1 MQPKNI
7 RRKTLQDETE
17 LLKRNQ
23 NQKTKEDKKYS
34 SNTDTPQIEYPS
46 KLIDKDYLKMI
57 RNKKEDYEE
66 FEPDPHVE
74 IGNSKIF
81 VVVRK
86 RPLSKK
92 EQLNGE
98 IDNIS
103 VINPKVIVH
112 ECKIKVDG
120 ITKYLEDHQFYF
132 DNTFAENETTQE
144 IYDNTVGPMI
154 EMVLN
159 KGIVTCF
166 AYGQTGSGKTYT
178 MKGIQN
184 LAIDHIFDEC
194 KNTYGEDNN
203 LSFYISFFEIYGG
216 RLYDLLNNKNKL
228 QVLDDQN
235 GKTQIYGLQ
244 EIIAETPD
252 EMRMII
258 DKGNSVRTTHNT
270 VTNATSSRS
279 HAICNIIIK
288 EKSKKKN
295 NYNFFGKLSLV
306 DLAGSERAQETQSNN
321 RLRRAE
327 GAEINKS
334 LLALKECIRALQAR
348 KSSGNNEIHVPFR
361 ASKLTHVLRDSFV
374 SKNDKSKIIMI
385 SCINPSYISSNH
397 TINTLR
403 YSDRLKEQT
412 AYMQK
417 QIAKNK
423 NINNNVNN
431 NNHHQVNYN
440 QNNNKKEYTNAQ
452 KVKRDREKELEE
464 INLNVFNSKDDILND
479 INFDDKINL
488 AEDILGFHNDLKL
501 NIDMNNLADELIDDN
516 FINNKKNKNNNNVN
530 NNKKNKKGNNN
541 NINVNDKKVNNQ
553 KNENSSNSN
562 NNEDDEILDLSKK
575 DEENEKAK
583 NNNNQNSEDENINE
597 KENSE
602 LEMEVKDPDE
612 KEKIINEELEDLI
625 YLKKKVSKD
634 GKFISD
640 DFIKYHKLTDQI
652 IEDEDDIVATHM
664 DVIKQDAKMLTEEG
678 ELITKIK
685 GIEDSEENFSMEEY
699 LKRLEKIIDKKID
712 IYSGLQNKIDVYKQ
726 HIKDEEKMR
735 KEHPQFFVDPADY

>member
-1 MQPKNI
+1 MQPKNF
-7 RRKTLQDETE
+7 RRKTLQDESE
-17 LLKRNQ
+17 LLKLNQ
-23 NQKTKEDKKYS
+23 EKKFA
-34 SNTDTPQIEYPS
+34 SNTVTPQVDAPS
-46 KLIDKDYLKMI
+46 KLIDKDYQKMI
-57 RNKKEDYEE
+57 RNKKADLEDY
-66 FEPDPHVE
+66 EPDPHVE
-74 IGNSKIF
+74 MGNSKIF

-86 RPLSKK
+86 RPISKK

-98 IDNIS
+98 IDNITCL
-103 VINPKVIVH
+103 NPKITVH
-112 ECKIKVDG
+112 ECKIKIDG
-120 ITKYLEDHQFYF
+120 ITKYIEDHHFYF
-132 DNTFAENETTQE
+132 DNTFSENESTQE
-144 IYDNTVGPMI
+144 IYDYTVGPMI

-178 MKGIQN
+178 MKGIEN
-184 LAIDHIFDEC
+184 LAINHLFEEC
-194 KNTYGEDNN
+194 QNIYGEEHN

-244 EIIAETPD
+244 EIYAGSPD

-258 DKGNSVRTTHNT
+258 DKGNSIRTTHNT

-288 EKSKKKN
+288 EKNKKN
-295 NYNFFGKLSLV
+295 KYNFFGKLSLV

-321 RLRRAE
+321 RVRRAE

-348 KSSGNNEIHVPFR
+348 KNSGNSEIHVPFR

-423 NINNNVNN
+423 NMSNVNN
-431 NNHHQVNYN
+431 TNHHQQHNN
-440 QNNNKKEYTNAQ
+440 QNNNKKEYNLAQ
-452 KVKRDREKELEE
+452 KIKRDREKELEE

-488 AEDILGFHNDLKL
+488 AEDILGFHNDLNL
-501 NIDMNNLADELIDDN
+501 NIDMNDLADELINDN
-516 FINNKKNKNNNNVN
+516 FFN
-530 NNKKNKKGNNN
+530 NNKKSNNVSNKKEY
-541 NINVNDKKVNNQ
+541 KKNRNQ
-553 KNENSSNSN
+553 KIEDEKNNMN
-562 NNEDDEILDLSKK
+562 NNEDDEIWDISKK
-575 DEENEKAK
+575 EEESNEKNK
-583 NNNNQNSEDENINE
+583 KSSEDEDVNDNIISDLE
-597 KENSE
+597 EEIKESDG
-602 LEMEVKDPDE
+602 KD
-612 KEKIINEELEDLI
+612 KEINEELEDLI

-685 GIEDSEENFSMEEY
+685 GIEDSEENFTMEEY
-699 LKRLEKIIDKKID
+699 LKRLENIIDKKID
-712 IYSGLQNKIDVYKQ
+712 IYSGLNNKIDVYKQ

-735 KEHPQFFVDPADY
+735 KEHPQFFVDPADI

>member
-1 MQPKNI
+1 MQPKNF
-7 RRKTLQDETE
+7 RRKTLQDESE
-17 LLKRNQ
+17 LLKLNQ
-23 NQKTKEDKKYS
+23 EKKFA
-34 SNTDTPQIEYPS
+34 SNTVTPQVDAPT
-46 KLIDKDYLKMI
+46 KLIDKDYQKMI
-57 RNKKEDYEE
+57 KNKKADLEDY
-66 FEPDPHVE
+66 EPDPHVE
-74 IGNSKIF
+74 VGNSKIF

-86 RPLSKK
+86 RPISKK

-98 IDNIS
+98 IDNITCL
-103 VINPKVIVH
+103 NPKITVH
-112 ECKIKVDG
+112 ECKIKIDG
-120 ITKYLEDHQFYF
+120 ITKYLEDHHFYF
-132 DNTFAENETTQE
+132 DNTFSENESTQE
-144 IYDNTVGPMI
+144 IYDYTVGPMI

-178 MKGIQN
+178 MKGIEN
-184 LAIDHIFDEC
+184 LAINHLFEEC
-194 KNTYGEDNN
+194 QNIYGEEHN

-244 EIIAETPD
+244 EIYAGSPD

-258 DKGNSVRTTHNT
+258 DKGNSIRTTHNT

-288 EKSKKKN
+288 EKNKKN
-295 NYNFFGKLSLV
+295 KYNFFGKLSLV

-321 RLRRAE
+321 RVRRAE

-348 KSSGNNEIHVPFR
+348 KNSGNSEIHVPFR

-423 NINNNVNN
+423 NMSNVNN
-431 NNHHQVNYN
+431 TNHHQQHNN
-440 QNNNKKEYTNAQ
+440 QNNNKKEYNLAQ
-452 KVKRDREKELEE
+452 KIKRDREKELEE

-488 AEDILGFHNDLKL
+488 AEDILGFHNDLNL
-501 NIDMNNLADELIDDN
+501 NIDMNDLADELINDN
-516 FINNKKNKNNNNVN
+516 FFNN
-530 NNKKNKKGNNN
+530 NNKKSNNVSNKKEY
-541 NINVNDKKVNNQ
+541 KKNRNQ
-553 KNENSSNSN
+553 KIENEKNNMN
-562 NNEDDEILDLSKK
+562 NNEDDEIWDISKK
-575 DEENEKAK
+575 EEESNEKNK
-583 NNNNQNSEDENINE
+583 KSSEDEDVNDN
-597 KENSE
+597 ENSD
-602 LEMEVKDPDE
+602 LEEEIKESDG
-612 KEKIINEELEDLI
+612 KEKGINEELEDLI

-685 GIEDSEENFSMEEY
+685 GIEDSEENFTMEEY
-699 LKRLEKIIDKKID
+699 LKRLENIIDKKID
-712 IYSGLQNKIDVYKQ
+712 IYSGLNNKIDVYKQ
-726 HIKDEEKMR
+726 HLKDEEKMR
-735 KEHPQFFVDPADY
+735 KEHPQFFVDPADI

>member
-7 RRKTLQDETE
+7 RRKTIQEDSD

-23 NQKTKEDKKYS
+23 MQKTKEDKKFS
-34 SNTDTPQIEYPS
+34 SNTDTPQVEYPLNPT
-46 KLIDKDYLKMI
+46 KIIDKDYLRMI
-57 RNKKEDYEE
+57 RNKKEDFDQY
-66 FEPDPHVE
+66 EPDSHAE

-92 EQLNGE
+92 EQMNGE

-103 VINPKVIVH
+103 VINPRVTVH

-132 DNTFAENETTQE
+132 DNTFGENETTQE
-144 IYDNTVGPMI
+144 IYDYTVGPMI

-184 LAIDHIFDEC
+184 LAIDNIFEEC
-194 KNTYGEDNN
+194 KNIYGQDNN

-244 EIIAETPD
+244 EMLAETPD

-288 EKSKKKN
+288 EKNKKKN

-348 KSSGNNEIHVPFR
+348 KSSGNSEIHVPFR

-417 QIAKNK
+417 LIAKNK
-423 NINNNVNN
+423 NINNN
-431 NNHHQVNYN
+431 NHHQVSNN
-440 QNNNKKEYTNAQ
+440 QNNNKKDYNNAQ
-452 KVKRDREKELEE
+452 KAKRDREKELEE

-488 AEDILGFHNDLKL
+488 AEDILGFHNDIKL

-516 FINNKKNKNNNNVN
+516 FISNKKNNNS
-530 NNKKNKKGNNN
+530 KNKKTKKDNKSNNNN
-541 NINVNDKKVNNQ
+541 NISGNDKKNQ
-553 KNENSSNSN
+553 KNENSGDSN
-562 NNEDDEILDLSKK
+562 NKEDDEILDLSKK
-575 DEENEKAK
+575 DEENEKNK
-583 NNNNQNSEDENINE
+583 NNKNSEEENV

-602 LEMEVKDPDE
+602 LELDVKDGDE

-685 GIEDSEENFSMEEY
+685 GIEYSEENFSMEEY

-735 KEHPQFFVDPADY
+735 KEHPQLFVDPADY

>member
-1 MQPKNI
+1 M
-7 RRKTLQDETE
+7 RKRLQEE
-17 LLKRNQ
+17 Q
-23 NQKTKEDKKYS
+23 S
-34 SNTDTPQIEYPS
+34 SSTDIPMVEPAI
-46 KLIDKDYLKMI
+46 KLDKDYLKMI
-57 RNKKEDYEE
+57 RNKKADLEDY
-66 FEPDPHVE
+66 EPDPHVE
-74 IGNSKIF
+74 VGNSKIF

-92 EQLNGE
+92 EQANGE
-98 IDNIS
+98 IDNITCL
-103 VINPKVIVH
+103 NPKITVH

-120 ITKYLEDHQFYF
+120 ITKYLEDHHFYF
-132 DNTFAENETTQE
+132 DNTFAENESTQE
-144 IYDNTVGPMI
+144 IYDYTVGPMI

-178 MKGIQN
+178 MKGIEN
-184 LAIDHIFDEC
+184 LAINHLFDEC
-194 KNTYGEDNN
+194 QNMYGENNN

-244 EIIAETPD
+244 EIYAGTPD

-258 DKGNSVRTTHNT
+258 DKGNSIRTTHNT

-279 HAICNIIIK
+279 HAICNIVIK
-288 EKSKKKN
+288 EKNKKN
-295 NYNFFGKLSLV
+295 KYNFFGKLSLV

-321 RLRRAE
+321 RVRRAE

-348 KSSGNNEIHVPFR
+348 KNSGNSEIHVPFR

-417 QIAKNK
+417 QNVKNK
-423 NINNNVNN
+423 NVNTNVNKV
-431 NNHHQVNYN
+431 NNHHQSYN
-440 QNNNKKEYTNAQ
+440 TQNDKKDVNNNKNI
-452 KVKRDREKELEE
+452 KRDREKELEE

-488 AEDILGFHNDLKL
+488 TEDILGFNNDLKL
-501 NIDMNNLADELIDDN
+501 NIDMNNLADELINDN
-516 FINNKKNKNNNNVN
+516 FINKKSNINNKKNNKDNNQEPNDEKDMNNNDGDEGLDMPKKRGEENAKKN
-530 NNKKNKKGNNN
+530 SEEEETNEKDNIDIDIDIKDDGGNNK
-541 NINVNDKKVNNQ
+541 
-553 KNENSSNSN
+553 E
-562 NNEDDEILDLSKK
+562 
-575 DEENEKAK
+575 
-583 NNNNQNSEDENINE
+583 
-597 KENSE
+597 
-602 LEMEVKDPDE
+602 
-612 KEKIINEELEDLI
+612 INEELDDLI

-664 DVIKQDAKMLTEEG
+664 DVIKLDAKMLTEEG
-678 ELITKIK
+678 ELITRIK
-685 GIEDSEENFSMEEY
+685 GIENTEENFSMDEY
-699 LKRLEKIIDKKID
+699 LKKLENIIDKKID

-726 HIKDEEKMR
+726 HLKDEEKMR
-735 KEHPQFFVDPADY
+735 KEHPQFFVDPADI

>member
-1 MQPKNI
+1 MQPKNF
-7 RRKTLQDETE
+7 RRKTLQDESE
-17 LLKRNQ
+17 LLKLNQ
-23 NQKTKEDKKYS
+23 EKKFA
-34 SNTDTPQIEYPS
+34 SNTVTPQVDAPS
-46 KLIDKDYLKMI
+46 KLIDKDYQKMI
-57 RNKKEDYEE
+57 RNKKADLEDY
-66 FEPDPHVE
+66 EPDPHVE
-74 IGNSKIF
+74 VGNSKIF

-86 RPLSKK
+86 RPISKK

-98 IDNIS
+98 IDNITCL
-103 VINPKVIVH
+103 NPKITVH
-112 ECKIKVDG
+112 ECKIKIDG
-120 ITKYLEDHQFYF
+120 ITKYLEDHHFYF
-132 DNTFAENETTQE
+132 DNTFSENESTQE
-144 IYDNTVGPMI
+144 IYDYTVGPMI

-178 MKGIQN
+178 MKGIEN
-184 LAIDHIFDEC
+184 LAINHLFEEC
-194 KNTYGEDNN
+194 QNIYGEEHN

-244 EIIAETPD
+244 EIYAGSPD

-258 DKGNSVRTTHNT
+258 DKGNSIRTTHNT

-288 EKSKKKN
+288 EKNKKN
-295 NYNFFGKLSLV
+295 KYNFFGKLSLV

-321 RLRRAE
+321 RVRRAE

-348 KSSGNNEIHVPFR
+348 KNSGNSEIHVPFR

-417 QIAKNK
+417 LIAKNK
-423 NINNNVNN
+423 NMSNVNN
-431 NNHHQVNYN
+431 TNHHQQHNN
-440 QNNNKKEYTNAQ
+440 QNNNKKEYNLAQ
-452 KVKRDREKELEE
+452 KIKRDREKELEE

-488 AEDILGFHNDLKL
+488 AEDILGFHNDLNL
-501 NIDMNNLADELIDDN
+501 NIDMNNLADELINDN
-516 FINNKKNKNNNNVN
+516 FFNN
-530 NNKKNKKGNNN
+530 NNKKTNNARNKKEY
-541 NINVNDKKVNNQ
+541 KKNRNQ
-553 KNENSSNSN
+553 KIENEKNNMN
-562 NNEDDEILDLSKK
+562 NNEDDEIWYISKK
-575 DEENEKAK
+575 EEESNEKNK
-583 NNNNQNSEDENINE
+583 KSSEDEDVNDNINSDLE
-597 KENSE
+597 EEIKESDG
-602 LEMEVKDPDE
+602 KD
-612 KEKIINEELEDLI
+612 KEINEELEDLI

-685 GIEDSEENFSMEEY
+685 GIEDSEENFTMEEY
-699 LKRLEKIIDKKID
+699 LKRLENIIDKKID
-712 IYSGLQNKIDVYKQ
+712 IYSGLINKIDVYKQ

-735 KEHPQFFVDPADY
+735 KEHPQFFVDPADI